1 MKLRELVHRNL
12 VYFWRTNLAV
22 FGGVAVAVGVLT
34 GALFVGDSVRGSL
47 RELFLSRLGNTETVI
62 IANNFFRDELASDI
76 GADPVRT
83 VPLIAF
89 VGMVT
94 HEPSGR
100 RRADVQVYGVDERF
114 WSFHDIGNRELSG
127 RDALVTSSLRDELGS
142 GGGDVL
148 LLRVERPS
156 AVARGSLHGLKEDNG
171 RTLRLTVRDEAAPE
185 LSMYPQQDAVRAV
198 FVPLARLQRDLGQE
212 DKVNTIL
219 VGGDLD
225 SAEVRER
232 LRTSAKLSDLGV
244 RVRVLEARGALS
256 IESDALMLSEPIIA
270 AARAEAAARSMAST
284 SIFTY
289 LANTLE
295 VGDSTV
301 PYSLVTALDDK
312 AYTSLLEGERPMSP
326 SLVLNSWA
334 ASDLG
339 AERGDSLT
347 MEFYVWRNEGQI
359 ETHTADF
366 VVDGVIEMEG
376 WGADRDVAPEFPG
389 ISETEDLADWDPPF
403 PIDLRRVRDKDE
415 DYWDEHRTTPKAFIR
430 LARGQRLWPVQQ
442 GTLTSFRLESDQPTE
457 DVFDIESGL
466 RARLDPLDMGFSVI
480 PARVEGVAA
489 SVGATDFGEYFVYFS
504 YFLVVA
510 ALLLTGLF
518 FKLGVEQRLREI
530 GTLRAVGFSVATIRR
545 VFWLEGAAL
554 SVAGGIAGI
563 GIALGY
569 AWIVMYGLRTWWVDA
584 VGTRLLTLHV
594 STTSLVIGLVG
605 GVAAASVSIA
615 LTLQYLKKIPP
626 RRLLSGDVGR
636 ETSSTVRKTSRRAGV
651 TALVT
656 LALGIALV
664 AAACTDVGIISQVFG
679 FFGAGNLI
687 LVSALLFQWVWLRSD
702 SQRAVAGHFGQGLVA
717 ISRLGFR
724 NATHRPG
731 RSLVAIALIAF
742 ASFTIVAVDA
752 FRKNDDAIELV
763 RNSGSGGYPLVA
775 ESLLP
780 LHWDPN
786 TEEGRDAANLPYP
799 GDPDAVDMRIETFR
813 LRPGDDASCLNLYRP
828 QNPRVLAV
836 SAEFI
841 HESRFRFNASLASTP
856 EEEENPWLLLNESF
870 SDGAVPVIGDANSMT
885 YVLHLGLG
893 DDFLLP
899 RVGETPLRL
908 RLVATLAD
916 SIFQGELLMSE
927 DRFLT
932 QFPRVDGF
940 RFLLID
946 TPEPEAASNL
956 LEQRLSDF
964 GLDVQSTS
972 QKLAGFHRVE
982 NTYLSTFQTLG
993 GLGLVLG
1000 TFGLA
1005 AVLLRNV
1012 LERRRELALLR
1023 AVGYRHKDFSLMIAA
1038 ENSLLLLLGLV
1049 TGGVAAVVAIA
1060 PALWARGGSFGGGL
1074 LGLLLLAVVVS
1085 GFLSSVLAV
1094 SAVSRAPLLSSLKA
1108 E

>member
-1 MKLRELVHRNL
+1 MRCGRCSC
-12 VYFWRTNLAV
+12 R
-22 FGGVAVAVGVLT
+22 
-34 GALFVGDSVRGSL
+34 SRG
-47 RELFLSRLGNTETVI
+47 
-62 IANNFFRDELASDI
+62 
-76 GADPVRT
+76 
-83 VPLIAF
+83 
-89 VGMVT
+89 
-94 HEPSGR
+94 
-100 RRADVQVYGVDERF
+100 
-114 WSFHDIGNRELSG
+114 
-127 RDALVTSSLRDELGS
+127 
-142 GGGDVL
+142 
-148 LLRVERPS
+148 
-156 AVARGSLHGLKEDNG
+156 
-171 RTLRLTVRDEAAPE
+171 
-185 LSMYPQQDAVRAV
+185 
-198 FVPLARLQRDLGQE
+198 LQRDLGQE
-212 DKVNTIL
+212 NKVNTIL
-219 VGGDLD
+219 AGGDLD
-225 SAEVRER
+225 SAEVQER
-232 LRTSAKLSDLGV
+232 LRTTAELSDLGV
-244 RVRVLEARGALS
+244 RVRVLAARGALS
-256 IESDALMLSEPIIA
+256 VESDALMLSDAIVA

-284 SIFTY
+284 SILTY

-339 AERGDSLT
+339 AARGDSLT

-359 ETHTADF
+359 ETRTADF

-389 ISETEDLADWDPPF
+389 ISETEDLADWAPPF
-403 PIDLRRVRDKDE
+403 PIDLTRVRDKDE

-442 GTLTSFRLESDQPTE
+442 GTLTSIRLESEQPTK
-457 DVFDIESGL
+457 DVFDLEAGL

-489 SVGATDFGEYFVYFS
+489 SRGATDFGEYFVYFS

-530 GTLRAVGFSVATIRR
+530 GTLRAIGFSVATIRR
-545 VFWLEGAAL
+545 VFWLEGATL

-605 GVAAASVSIA
+605 GVTVASVSIA
-615 LTLQYLKKIPP
+615 LTLRYLKKIPT

-636 ETSSTVRKTSRRAGV
+636 ETSSTASKTSRRAV
-651 TALVT
+651 MTALVT
-656 LALGIALV
+656 LGFGMALV
-664 AAACTDVGIISQVFG
+664 AAASAGVISQVFG
-679 FFGAGNLI
+679 FFGAGNLF

-702 SQRAVAGHFGQGLVA
+702 SQPAVTGNGLVA
-717 ISRLGFR
+717 MSRLGFR
-724 NATHRPG
+724 NATYRPG

-742 ASFTIVAVDA
+742 ASFTIVAVDG
-752 FRKNDDAIELV
+752 FRKNDDAIELE

-786 TEEGRDAANLPYP
+786 TDQGRDAVNLPYP
-799 GDPDAVDMRIETFR
+799 GDPDAVDMRIETLR

-836 SAEFI
+836 NAEFI
-841 HESRFRFNASLASTP
+841 HESRFRFNASLASTR
-856 EEEENPWLLLNESF
+856 EEEDNPWLLLERSF
-870 SDGAVPVIGDANSMT
+870 PDGAVPVIGDANSMT

-940 RFLLID
+940 RFLLVD
-946 TPEPEAASNL
+946 TPEPEAASKL

-993 GLGLVLG
+993 GLGLLLG

-1060 PALWARGGSFGGGL
+1060 PALWARGGSFGGGS
-1074 LGLLLLAVVVS
+1074 LGLLLLAVVAS

>member
-1 MKLRELVHRNL
+1 MKRSELVRRNL
-12 VYFWRTNLAV
+12 TYFWRTNLAV
-22 FGGVAVAVGVLT
+22 FCGVAVAVGVLT

-62 IANNFFRDELASDI
+62 VANNFFREELASDI
-76 GADPVRT
+76 GVPT
-83 VPLIAF
+83 VPVIAF

-94 HEPSGR
+94 HEASGR

-114 WSFHDIGNRELSG
+114 WTFHDVADRELTG
-127 RDALVTSSLRDELGS
+127 RDALVTSSLREELGS
-142 GGGDVL
+142 SGGDVV

-156 AVARGSLHGLKEDNG
+156 AVARGSLHGLKEDTG
-171 RTLRLTVRDEAAPE
+171 RTLRLTVRDEVAPE
-185 LSMYPQQDAVRAV
+185 FSTFPQQDAVRAV

-212 DKVNTIL
+212 GKVNTVL
-219 VGGDLD
+219 VGPALE
-225 SAEVRER
+225 STAVQER
-232 LRTSAKLSDLGV
+232 LRNLAKLEDLGV
-244 RVRVLEARGALS
+244 RVRVLEAQEALS
-256 IESDALMLSEPIIA
+256 VESDALMLSESIVS
-270 AARAEAAARSMAST
+270 AARAEAAARNMAST
-284 SIFTY
+284 EILTY
-289 LANTLE
+289 LANTLA
-295 VGDSTV
+295 VGEREV
-301 PYSLVTALDDK
+301 PYSLVTALDDE
-312 AYTSLLEGERPMSP
+312 AYTSLLDGERPMSP

-334 ASDLG
+334 AADLG
-339 AERGDSLT
+339 AERGDSLK

-359 ETHTADF
+359 EIRTADF
-366 VVDGVIEMEG
+366 VVDGVVEMEG

-389 ISETEDLADWDPPF
+389 ISETDDLADWDPPF
-403 PIDLRRVRDKDE
+403 PIDLARVRDKDE
-415 DYWDEHRTTPKAFIR
+415 DYWDEYRTTPKAFIR

-442 GTLTSFRLESDQPTE
+442 GTLTSVRLQSDQPAADLL
-457 DVFDIESGL
+457 DVEAGL
-466 RARLDPLDMGFSVI
+466 RARLDPLDMGFAVI
-480 PARVEGVAA
+480 PARSEGVAA
-489 SVGATDFGEYFVYFS
+489 SRGATDFGEYFVYFS

-518 FKLGVEQRLREI
+518 FKLGVEQRLTEI
-530 GTLRAVGFSVATIRR
+530 GTLRAIGFSVADIRR
-545 VFWLEGAAL
+545 VFWIEGLAL
-554 SVAGGIAGI
+554 SVAGGIAGL
-563 GIALGY
+563 GIAASY

-605 GVAAASVSIA
+605 GVAVASGSIA
-615 LTLQYLKKIPP
+615 LTLRHLKKIPP
-626 RRLLSGDVGR
+626 RSLLSGDAGR
-636 ETSSTVRKTSRRAGV
+636 ETSSALRKTSRRAGV
-651 TALVT
+651 AALATLVLGLILVVTAS
-656 LALGIALV
+656 A
-664 AAACTDVGIISQVFG
+664 GIISQVFG
-679 FFGAGNLI
+679 FFGAGNLF
-687 LVSALLFQWVWLRSD
+687 LVSALLLQWIWLRSP
-702 SQRAVAGHFGQGLVA
+702 SERTLTQGPLA

-724 NATHRPG
+724 NATYRPG

-742 ASFTIVAVDA
+742 ASFTIVAVDG
-752 FRKNDDAIELV
+752 FRKNDDPIGLEP
-763 RNSGSGGYPLVA
+763 NSGTGGYPLVA

-786 TEEGRDAANLPYP
+786 SQEGRDAVNLPYP
-799 GDPDAVDMRIETFR
+799 DDSDAVDMRIETFR

-828 QNPRVLAV
+828 QNPRVLAA
-836 SAEFI
+836 SSEFI
-841 HESRFRFNASLASTP
+841 HESRFRFSASVASTP
-856 EEEENPWLLLNESF
+856 EEEDNPWLLLNERF

-899 RVGETPLRL
+899 RVGQTPLRL

-927 DRFLT
+927 DHFVSH
-932 QFPRVDGF
+932 FPQLDGF
-940 RFLLID
+940 RFFLVD
-946 TPEPEAASNL
+946 TATPEAASNL
-956 LEQRLSDF
+956 LEQRLSDL
-964 GLDVQSTS
+964 GLDVQGTA

-1049 TGGVAAVVAIA
+1049 TGGVAALVAIA
-1060 PALWARGGSFGGGL
+1060 PALWARGGSFGVGS
-1074 LGLLLLAVVVS
+1074 LGLLLLAVIVS
-1085 GFLSSVLAV
+1085 GLLSSVLAV

>member
-62 IANNFFRDELASDI
+62 VATNFFRDELASDI
-76 GADPVRT
+76 GADT
-83 VPLIAF
+83 TPLIAF

-94 HEPSGR
+94 HETSGR

-114 WSFHDIGNRELSG
+114 WSFHDTANRELSG
-127 RDALVTSSLRDELGS
+127 REALVTSSLREELGS
-142 GGGDVL
+142 GGGDAL

-156 AVARGSLHGLKEDNG
+156 TVARGSLHGLKQDTG

-185 LSMYPQQDAVRAV
+185 LSMVPRQDAVRAV
-198 FVPLARLQRDLGQE
+198 FVPLARLQRDLGRQ

-219 VGGDLD
+219 VGGGLA
-225 SAEVRER
+225 SAEVQER
-232 LRTSAKLSDLGV
+232 LRASAKLSDLGV

-256 IESDALMLSEPIIA
+256 VESDALMLSEPIVA
-270 AARAEAAARSMAST
+270 AARAEAAARGLAST
-284 SIFTY
+284 EILTY
-289 LANTLE
+289 LANTLA
-295 VGDSTV
+295 VGDREV
-301 PYSLVTALDDK
+301 PYSLVTALDDD
-312 AYTSLLEGERPMSP
+312 AYTSLLGGERPMSP

-339 AERGDSLT
+339 AERGDSLR

-366 VVDGVIEMEG
+366 IVDGVIEMEG

-403 PIDLRRVRDKDE
+403 PIDLARVRDKDE
-415 DYWDEHRTTPKAFIR
+415 AYWDEHRTTPKAFIR

-442 GTLTSFRLESDQPTE
+442 GTLTSIRLESEQRGK
-457 DVFDIESGL
+457 DVSDIEAGL
-466 RARLDPLDMGFSVI
+466 RARLNPLDMGFSVI

-489 SVGATDFGEYFVYFS
+489 SRGATDFGEYFVYFS

-530 GTLRAVGFSVATIRR
+530 GTLRAIGFSVATIRR
-545 VFWLEGAAL
+545 VFWLEGATL

-563 GIALGY
+563 GIASGY

-584 VGTRLLTLHV
+584 VGTRLLTLHL
-594 STTSLVIGLVG
+594 STSSVAIGLVG
-605 GVAAASVSIA
+605 GVAVASVSIA
-615 LTLQYLKKIPP
+615 WTLRYLKKIPP
-626 RRLLSGDVGR
+626 RTLLSGDVGR
-636 ETSSTVRKTSRRAGV
+636 ETFSTASKTSRRAGV

-656 LALGIALV
+656 LAFGMALV
-664 AAACTDVGIISQVFG
+664 AAASADIDIISQVFG
-679 FFGAGNLI
+679 FFGAGTLF

-702 SQRAVAGHFGQGLVA
+702 SQGAVTGNGPVA
-717 ISRLGFR
+717 MSRLGFR
-724 NATHRPG
+724 NATYRPG

-742 ASFTIVAVDA
+742 ASFTIVAVDG
-752 FRKNDDAIELV
+752 FRKNDDAIDLE
-763 RNSGSGGYPLVA
+763 RNSGIGGYPLVA

-786 TEEGRDAANLPYP
+786 IEQGRDAVNLPYP
-799 GDPDAVDMRIETFR
+799 GDADAVDMRIETFR
-813 LRPGDDASCLNLYRP
+813 LRAGDDASCLNLYRP
-828 QNPRVLAV
+828 QNPRVLAA

-856 EEEENPWLLLNESF
+856 EEQDNPWLLLDRNF
-870 SDGAVPVIGDANSMT
+870 PDGAVPVIGDANSMT

-893 DDFLLP
+893 DEFLLT

-927 DRFLT
+927 DHFVAH
-932 QFPRVDGF
+932 FPRVDGF

-946 TPEPEAASNL
+946 TPTPEAASNL
-956 LEQRLSDF
+956 LEQRLSDL

-1023 AVGYRHKDFSLMIAA
+1023 AVGFRRRDFSLMIAA

-1049 TGGVAAVVAIA
+1049 TGGVAALVAIA
-1060 PALWARGGSFGGGL
+1060 PALWARGGSFGGGS
-1074 LGLLLLAVVVS
+1074 LGLLLLAVMVS
-1085 GFLSSVLAV
+1085 GLLTSVLAV
-1094 SAVSRAPLLSSLKA
+1094 SAVSRAPLLTSLKA